1 VTSIEGREN
10 AVVSAE
16 YSRREFNPLAKE
28 YNVRLRV
35 IAVVFIMVCSSL
47 VVRAQSDWQKKVQN
61 ELPLLGHRNWIAV
74 VDAAYPLQSSGG
86 IETIETDADYFVV
99 LDYVLH
105 QIKASMHVRALA
117 HEDMELQFIPEKD
130 AAGVERFRDELKRH
144 LDGVP
149 ADTAPHQ
156 NLIEGLSTTSRTFHV
171 LILKTKM
178 TIPYSSVFLQLDCN
192 YWSADSESKLRN
204 AIKKT
209 GRNK

>member
-1 VTSIEGREN
+1 M
-10 AVVSAE
+10 
-16 YSRREFNPLAKE
+16 
-28 YNVRLRV
+28 RLRV

-47 VVRAQSDWQKKVQN
+47 IVRAQSDWQKKVQN

-117 HEDMELQFIPEKD
+117 HEDMELQFIPEND

-156 NLIEGLSTTSRTFHV
+156 SLIDGLSKTSQTFHV